1 MSRLILAE
9 NIEDKWWSFRPIKYP
24 GEIVDMFTK
33 ITSQKKL
40 SLFHKQLIHQLIP
53 KSDEFYPYL
62 NETDKRRFSVL
73 LPWIHGLR
81 FVYNS
86 YVVATYNLDNDHTLL
101 LIEFLNKVN
110 PYLPRM
116 SMWTCSRCQCPPC
129 QCHTSSE

>member
-1 MSRLILAE
+1 MSRFVSVE
-9 NIEDKWWSFRPIKYP
+9 DVEDKWWSYRPIQYP
-24 GEIVDMFTK
+24 GEINDMITK

-40 SLFHKQLIHQLIP
+40 ALFVKQLIHQLIP

-62 NETDKRRFSVL
+62 NETEKRRFSVL

-81 FVYNS
+81 FVHNS
-86 YVVATYNLDNDHTLL
+86 YVVATYNLHNDYTLL

-116 SMWTCSRCQCPPC
+116 SYVQE
-129 QCHTSSE
+129 CHTSSI